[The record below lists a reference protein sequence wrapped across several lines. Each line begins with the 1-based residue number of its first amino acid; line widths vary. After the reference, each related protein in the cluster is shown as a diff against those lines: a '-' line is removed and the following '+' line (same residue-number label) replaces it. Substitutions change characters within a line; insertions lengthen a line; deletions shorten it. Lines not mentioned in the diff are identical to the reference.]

1 VTADASTPKARFPAV
16 PAPGSKYYPPLRE
29 LCLSMPGAWEDYP
42 WGETVFK
49 GPSGKIFATFY
60 QREDGSLS
68 VGMRVSLAE
77 QGAVTQIPFV
87 QVAAYSGKYGGIS
100 AFVADDASYELVRD
114 LIVTSY
120 HHVNPPKKP
129 RAKR

>member
-1 VTADASTPKARFPAV
+1 VPKARFPAV
-16 PAPGSKYYPPLRE
+16 PAPESKYYPALRE

-49 GPSGKIFATFY
+49 GPNNKIFASFY
-60 QREDGSLS
+60 RREDGALG

-87 QVAAYSGKYGGIS
+87 KVAAYSGKYGGIT
-100 AFVADDASYELVRD
+100 AFVSDDASYELVRD
-114 LIVTSY
+114 LIPTSY
-120 HHVNPPKKP
+120 HHVNPLKKA
-129 RAKR
+129 RARRT